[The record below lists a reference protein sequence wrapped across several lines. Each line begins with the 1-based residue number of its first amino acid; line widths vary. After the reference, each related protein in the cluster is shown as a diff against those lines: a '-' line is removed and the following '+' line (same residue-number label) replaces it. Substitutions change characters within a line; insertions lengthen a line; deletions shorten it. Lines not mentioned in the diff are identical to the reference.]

1 MAFITPCWP
10 GARSRAGWLVWLLT
24 AWLCLLPLPLA
35 AAAPAVELNELHVER
50 ADDGLYLSAQ
60 LQVQL
65 PSVVEDALDKGIPVH
80 FVLEADILRERW
92 YWSDQKLVSARRY
105 LRIAYQPLTRRWR
118 LNVSSEPI
126 ANTGLG
132 VSLSQHYDSLG
143 EVMAAVERIARWRI
157 ADAAALD
164 EGGRQFLRFQ
174 FRLDVGQLPRTF
186 RIGTVGP
193 SDWAISVERR
203 IELTPELGR

>member
-1 MAFITPCWP
+1 MAFITPCWLGGRP
-10 GARSRAGWLVWLLT
+10 RAGLLAWLL
-24 AWLCLLPLPLA
+24 AGLLCLLPLPVA
-35 AAAPAVELNELHVER
+35 AAASAVELNELRVER
-50 ADDGLYLSAQ
+50 VDDGVYLSAQ
-60 LQVQL
+60 LQLQL

-80 FVLEADILRERW
+80 FVVEADILRERW

-105 LRIAYQPLTRRWR
+105 LRVAYQPLTRRWR

-126 ANTGLG
+126 VNTGLG
-132 VSLSQHYDSLG
+132 VSLSQHHDSLA

-157 ADAAALD
+157 ADAAALE

-186 RIGTVGP
+186 RIGAIGP
-193 SDWAISVERR
+193 SDWVVAVERR
-203 IELTPELGR
+203 IELTPEPGR